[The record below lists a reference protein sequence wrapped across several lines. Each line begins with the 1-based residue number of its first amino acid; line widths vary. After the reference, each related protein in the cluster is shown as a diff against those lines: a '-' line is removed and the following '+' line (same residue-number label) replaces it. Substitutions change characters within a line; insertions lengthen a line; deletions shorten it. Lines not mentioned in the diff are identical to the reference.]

1 MPAVPPKVMLPS
13 YFTVDPLGSVTS
25 VPDVPCTMLSATTQ
39 SFGWKFPPSPSM
51 TLFEPS
57 TVLYATVTRSG
68 RSCSLLVGPLSASSP
83 EPKTIARPP
92 ELAT

>member
-1 MPAVPPKVMLPS
+1 MLPS

-25 VPDVPCTMLSATTQ
+25 VPDVPLTMLSATTQ
-39 SFGWKFPPSPSM
+39 SFGLKSPPSPSI
-51 TLFEPS
+51 TSLRAEHR
-57 TVLYATVTRSG
+57 VVRDRDAVG

-83 EPKTIARPP
+83 DPNTMARPP